1 MKDHTIFITGG
12 NAGIGLAT
20 AKMFA
25 REGVNIALVGRRDDR
40 NEEAAAAIESL
51 GVKCLTFAGDV
62 TDEAFMRS
70 SIRATVETFGG
81 LNYAFNNAGMSQP
94 FTPLPDQ
101 TLEDFRRLM
110 DVNVTGVWLAM
121 REEIPHILNSGG
133 GCVVNTASVA
143 GHIGV
148 AQMPAYIA
156 SKHAVLGLTKS
167 VALEYAQQGVR
178 INAVSPGVVSTDL
191 YHNITGN
198 DPETEKA
205 VEAMHPMGRYGTVDE
220 VASAVLYLCRDATWT
235 TGQDIVMDGGFVAN

>member
-1 MKDHTIFITGG
+1 MKDHAIFITGG
-12 NAGIGLAT
+12 NSGIGLAT
-20 AKMFA
+20 AKLFA
-25 REGVNIALVGRRDDR
+25 REGVNVAIVGRREDR
-40 NEEAAAAIESL
+40 NGEAADAVTAL

-62 TDEAFMRS
+62 TDEAFIRS
-70 SIRATVETFGG
+70 SLQATVDAFGG
-81 LNYAFNNAGMSQP
+81 LNYAFNNAGMSEP
-94 FTPLPDQ
+94 FTALPDQ
-101 TLEDFRRLM
+101 TIDGFRRLM

-220 VASAVLYLCRDATWT
+220 VATAVLYLCRDATWT
-235 TGQDIVMDGGFVAN
+235 TGQDIIMDGGFVAN